1 MLWAW
6 DSYRSRGSDR
16 RRPRIDQDRALSRF
30 AETVDLLFYAA
41 AALLAACVLGLII
54 G

>member
-6 DSYRSRGSDR
+6 ESYRSRSGDR
-16 RRPRIDQDRALSRF
+16 RRPRIDHDRALSRF
-30 AETVDLLFYAA
+30 AEKVDLLFYAA
-41 AALLAACVLGLII
+41 AAVLAACVLGLIM